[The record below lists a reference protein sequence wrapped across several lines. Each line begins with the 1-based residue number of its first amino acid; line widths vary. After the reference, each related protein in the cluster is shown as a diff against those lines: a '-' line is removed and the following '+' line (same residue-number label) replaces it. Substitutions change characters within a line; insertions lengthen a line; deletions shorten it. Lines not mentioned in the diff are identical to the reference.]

1 MGKQIRK
8 TFLLR
13 LRESRGRSYI
23 RFFLDEVHIAVVRET
38 VWLTQAEMAELFG
51 VKREDVPYHL
61 KNLFARR
68 IEQRGNV

>member
-38 VWLTQAEMAELFG
+38 VWLAQAEMAELFG

-61 KNLFARR
+61 KKSIRKEN
-68 IEQRGNV
+68 